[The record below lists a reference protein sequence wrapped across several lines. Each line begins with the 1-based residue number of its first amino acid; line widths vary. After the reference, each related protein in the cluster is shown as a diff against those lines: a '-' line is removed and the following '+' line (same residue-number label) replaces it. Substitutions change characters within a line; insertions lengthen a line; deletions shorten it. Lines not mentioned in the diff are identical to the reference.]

1 MIIEKLTDIVLIV
14 GAGSVLVHLL
24 LIRHMIKLKRKN
36 KWTDSQEIRMQNLI
50 VSFRALASI
59 LMILS
64 IITLIGRMV
73 RSL

>member
-1 MIIEKLTDIVLIV
+1 MIIEVLTNIVLIV
-14 GAGSVLVHLL
+14 GAGSVLVQLY
-24 LIRHMIKLKRKN
+24 LIRHMTKLKRKK
-36 KWTDSQEIRMQNLI
+36 KWTNIQEKRMQDLI

-64 IITLIGRMV
+64 IITVIGRMV